1 VSGAERARAAVG
13 GAAAALAGL
22 AVSVA
27 VFAWSYPTNGALA
40 PFARLLD
47 AFAPFLLL
55 LGILLAAV
63 AAVLGLVRVGL
74 VLVVAAVVAGSI
86 GLHAYR
92 AATVPRAGAET
103 PDLRVLFF
111 NAEYREART
120 ADRVVDA
127 ILQADADIVVA
138 AEALEVVSARARLEA
153 AYEFV
158 SPCSPAECELLIASR
173 LPIRRFWRLQLNP
186 AWPARYA
193 VAEIELATDASLFLS
208 AAHLVKPWMSGVAE
222 SEIAQLTAQY
232 AWFEGPAVAVG
243 DFNMTPWNRPMRR
256 LLAATGFRALRGQFG
271 TWPASLGVAAFP
283 IDQVLVRDG
292 VRVTAIRPFG
302 RDLTSNHLGF
312 VADLS
317 VPRALDR

>member
-1 VSGAERARAAVG
+1 VSDGSRTRSALG

-22 AVSVA
+22 AVVVA
-27 VFAWSYPTNGALA
+27 VFAWSYPTTGALA

-47 AFAPFLLL
+47 ALAPLLLL
-55 LGILLAAV
+55 LGIALAAFAV
-63 AAVLGLVRVGL
+63 VLGLRRVGL
-74 VLVVAAVVAGSI
+74 ALILAAVVAGSI

-92 AATVPRAGAET
+92 AVTVPRAGAET

-111 NAEYREART
+111 NAEYREGRT

-127 ILQADADIVVA
+127 ILEADADIVIL
-138 AEALEVVSARARLEA
+138 AEALEVVPGRARLEA
-153 AYEFV
+153 AYGFV
-158 SPCSPAECELLIASR
+158 SPCSAAECELLVASR
-173 LPIRRFWRLQLNP
+173 VPVRRFWRLRLNP

-193 VAEIELATDASLFLS
+193 VAEIELATGASLFLS
-208 AAHLVKPWMSGVAE
+208 AVHLVKPWMSGIAE
-222 SEIAQLTAQY
+222 SEVENLTAQY
-232 AWFEGPAVAVG
+232 AWLEGPVVAVG

-256 LLAATGFRALRGQFG
+256 LLEATGFRALRGQFG
-271 TWPASLGVAAFP
+271 TWPASLGVAGSP

-302 RDLTSNHLGF
+302 QDLTSNHLGF

-317 VPRALDR
+317 VPRGLDR